1 MKMVT
6 QLVIERRWCT
16 VARDRGVGSLIAR
29 TSGLRAAL
37 GEYPREDC
45 EILGEGDLDD
55 LRSLAD
61 GSRVHHRAEP
71 LPVVTIELHH
81 RKPAVGCYLFDF
93 HL

>member
-55 LRSLAD
+55 LCSLAD

-71 LPVVTIELHH
+71 LPVVRIELHH
-81 RKPAVGCYLFDF
+81 RKPAVGCDLFDF